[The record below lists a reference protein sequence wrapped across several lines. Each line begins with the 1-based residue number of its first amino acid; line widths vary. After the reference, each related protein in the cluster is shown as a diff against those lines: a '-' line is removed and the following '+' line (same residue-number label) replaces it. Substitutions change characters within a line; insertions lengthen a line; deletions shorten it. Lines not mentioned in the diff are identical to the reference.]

1 MSISKPLN
9 YVKVLWSELLSSPAI
24 YLASL
29 LFLCVCAFGDSA
41 VLGDKC
47 YSVIELLFDREL
59 YRKACDSADI
69 SAYSLLLN
77 YDSSRWFTVAVS
89 VITAF
94 PVLRIYELNTNNLR
108 IATLSRIR
116 RRNYINSLFSTV
128 YFSGV
133 FIALTGILLYSGM
146 LFMLFPKLEL
156 TDGSYFLE
164 VYGSTHWERFLY
176 ISKKA
181 ANCCFVCG
189 VFPLLTVI
197 FSQLIHDRFLSI
209 TFPMMM
215 QYIFL
220 KLDIIYSGWLYA
232 DEARSSSFLLK
243 FIQVINPASCMYQ
256 YSYWKFLL
264 GLPFA
269 CFGIM
274 LLFETALLYILFS
287 KLQKLIIG
295 EKI

>member
-1 MSISKPLN
+1 MSKSLN
-9 YVKVLWSELLSSPAI
+9 YTKVLWPELLYSPALYI
-24 YLASL
+24 AAL
-29 LFLCVCAFGDSA
+29 LFFCVCAFGDSA
-41 VLGDKC
+41 VLGDER
-47 YSVIELLFDREL
+47 YSVLELLSEREL
-59 YRKACDSADI
+59 YKKAYVSGEI
-69 SAYSLLLN
+69 SAYSLFIN
-77 YDSSRWFTVAVS
+77 YDSSRWFTVAIS

-94 PVLRIYELNTNNLR
+94 PALKVYELNTNNLR
-108 IATLSRIR
+108 ITTLSRIS

-133 FIALTGILLYSGM
+133 LIALIGILLYSGM
-146 LFMLFPKLEL
+146 LWTLFPKLKS
-156 TDGSYFLE
+156 TSGNYFIE
-164 VYGSTHWERFLY
+164 VYGSNHGERFLY
-176 ISKKA
+176 ILKKTI
-181 ANCCFVCG
+181 NCCLVCG
-189 VFPLLTVI
+189 IFPLLTVI
-197 FSQLIHDRFLSI
+197 FSQLVHNRFLSI

-232 DEARSSSFLLK
+232 DENRSSLFFLKL
-243 FIQVINPASCMYQ
+243 IQVINPANCMFQ

-269 CFGIM
+269 CFGIL
-274 LLFETALLYILFS
+274 LLFEMLLLYLLFA

>member
-1 MSISKPLN
+1 MSRSLN
-9 YVKVLWSELLSSPAI
+9 YVKVLWTELFSSPAI

-41 VLGDKC
+41 ALDGER
-47 YSVIELLFDREL
+47 YSVIELLADREL
-59 YRKACDSADI
+59 YRKAYGSSDI
-69 SAYSLLLN
+69 SAYSLLIG
-77 YDSSRWFTVAVS
+77 YSSSRWFEVAVS

-94 PVLRIYELNTNNLR
+94 PALRIYEINTNDLR
-108 IATLSRIR
+108 IAALSRIR

-146 LFMLFPKLEL
+146 LFILFPKLQL
-156 TDGSYFLE
+156 TSGSYFLE

-176 ISKKA
+176 ILKKA
-181 ANCCFVCG
+181 ANCCLVCG
-189 VFPLLTVI
+189 IFPLLTIIV
-197 FSQLIHDRFLSI
+197 SQLIHDRFLSI

-232 DEARSSSFLLK
+232 DESRSSSFLLN
-243 FIQVINPASCMYQ
+243 FIQVINPANCMYQ
-256 YSYWKFLL
+256 YTHWKFLL

-269 CFGIM
+269 CFWI
-274 LLFETALLYILFS
+274 LLLLETALLYILFS